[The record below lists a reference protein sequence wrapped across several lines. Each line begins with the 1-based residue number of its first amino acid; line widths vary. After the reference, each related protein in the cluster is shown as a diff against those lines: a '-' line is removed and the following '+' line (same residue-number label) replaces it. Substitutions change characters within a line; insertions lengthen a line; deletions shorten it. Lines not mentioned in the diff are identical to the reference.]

1 MYQPVELPFGTSGL
15 RGLASDMTDL
25 ECYINTVGFL
35 HFAEMSD
42 GLKKGERVCIAG
54 DLRDSTSRIMRA
66 IARAIEDSGYK
77 VVNCGL
83 IPTPALAYY
92 AFQQGALAVMV
103 TGSHI
108 PADRNGLK
116 FYKRGSEVLK
126 EDEAAIHEAVSA
138 ARVRLYAQDGDVT
151 LFRSDGSL
159 AAARELGAIDEKA
172 AGYYSRRY
180 IDVFSSNCLTGK
192 QIVVYQQSAVGRDL
206 LVQLLKAFG
215 AEVVPVE
222 RSETFVPIDTENIT
236 SADRAGFKSLSKS
249 RPEAFAIVSTDGDS
263 DRPIIVDEAGEFHR
277 GDVVGCVVARYLG
290 IKAAA
295 VPVSSNDAV
304 DEFCQKNGIVLTKTK
319 IGSPYVI
326 TTMNAFGPALRPV
339 ASWEV
344 NGGFLVGSDVD
355 MGGAALRRLPTR
367 DAMLPI
373 LAVLV
378 SAAQRREP
386 LSKVFSELPRRF
398 TDAGLVDDVPE
409 AQLQRFRAIVSD
421 DAAISDLVDRIFS
434 RSQDTVV
441 RLDLTDGLR
450 LAFTSGDVLHFRP
463 SGNAPQFRV
472 YANAATQMRACK
484 LVGYATAP
492 DGWVARLL
500 KEAKLQGQK
509 HADCKA

>member
-1 MYQPVELPFGTSGL
+1 MKLREALAYRPVELPFGTSGL

-25 ECYINTVGFL
+25 ECYINTSGFL
-35 HFAEMSD
+35 CFAEESD
-42 GLKKGERVCIAG
+42 GLKKGESVCIAG
-54 DLRDSTSRIMRA
+54 DLRDSTPRIMRA
-66 IARAIEDSGYK
+66 VARAIEDSGYE

-92 AFQQGALAVMV
+92 AFQQRALAVMV

-126 EDEAAIHEAVSA
+126 EDEAAIHEAVA
-138 ARVRLYAQDGDVT
+138 TVRARLYAQSEDVVP
-151 LFRSDGSL
+151 FRNDGSL
-159 AAARELGAIDEKA
+159 TATRELGAIDEKA
-172 AGYYSRRY
+172 IGHYTKRY
-180 IDVFSSNCLTGK
+180 MDVFSPNGLAGM

-206 LVQLLKAFG
+206 LVRLLEALG

-222 RSETFVPIDTENIT
+222 RSEIFVPIDTENIT
-236 SADRAGFKSLSKS
+236 SADRARFKSFSKS
-249 RPEAFAIVSTDGDS
+249 HPEAFAIVSTDGDS
-263 DRPIIVDEAGEFHR
+263 DRPIVIDEVGEFHR

-326 TTMNAFGPALRPV
+326 TAMNAFSPALRPV

-355 MGGAALRRLPTR
+355 MGGAALGRLPTR

-373 LAVLV
+373 LATLL

-386 LSKVFSELPRRF
+386 LSKVFSELPHRF

-409 AQLQRFRAIVSD
+409 DQLQRFRVVVND
-421 DAAISDLVDRIFS
+421 DVVMRGLVDRIFS
-434 RSQDTVV
+434 KSQDKVV
-441 RLDLTDGLR
+441 KLDLTDGLR
-450 LAFTSGDVLHFRP
+450 LAFASGDVLHFRP

-472 YANAATQMRACK
+472 YANAATQIRARE
-484 LVGYATAP
+484 LVRRAAVP
-492 DGWVARLL
+492 DGWVAQLL
-500 KEAKLQGQK
+500 KETRLQG
-509 HADCKA
+509 